1 MHQQQQSQ
9 QHQRQTSPLPDYGD
23 YNDDDDDYGA
33 SSSSR
38 RTSNSR
44 KYPGSGSGSR
54 PGSSGNLQG
63 NRSYGN
69 LSVSSVHSQHSQH
82 SQVSPLRSAQGT
94 PPRLPPAAAAVSRAP
109 AANPQQQQQQQQQ
122 SPKPQPQP
130 QQQQQQLARTHTPD
144 YGEYEDLDDY
154 GGSSSRRKKGA
165 KPRPGSAAGP
175 EASSALAAANQALAG
190 IPALPGGKKVSIVF
204 CRWSTTKFLA
214 GTAVILAEKQADACC
229 GAAYCT
235 QCITHISLH

>member
-1 MHQQQQSQ
+1 MHQQQQLQ

-33 SSSSR
+33 SSSR

-54 PGSSGNLQG
+54 LGSSGNLQG

-69 LSVSSVHSQHSQH
+69 LSVSSMHSQHSQH

-94 PPRLPPAAAAVSRAP
+94 PPRAPAAAAADSRAP
-109 AANPQQQQQQQQQ
+109 AANPQQQQQQQQ

-130 QQQQQQLARTHTPD
+130 QQQQQQQIARTPTPD
-144 YGEYEDLDDY
+144 YGEYEDVDDY
-154 GGSSSRRKKGA
+154 GSSTRRKKGA
-165 KPRPGSAAGP
+165 KPRPGSAAAAGP

-190 IPALPGGKKVSIVF
+190 IPALPGGKKVSIL
-204 CRWSTTKFLA
+204 CCCWSTTKFIA
-214 GTAVILAEKQADACC
+214 GTAVISAEKQADACC
-229 GAAYCT
+229 RAAYCT
-235 QCITHISLH
+235 YCTTHISLR